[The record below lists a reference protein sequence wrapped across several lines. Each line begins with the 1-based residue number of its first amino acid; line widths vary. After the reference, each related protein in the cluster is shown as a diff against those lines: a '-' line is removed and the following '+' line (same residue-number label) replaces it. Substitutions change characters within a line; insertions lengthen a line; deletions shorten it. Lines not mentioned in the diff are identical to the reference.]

1 VKLSGKKRVEGFFAA
16 ICRSLICEAARLRAE
31 AEPGQGYAERWEGR
45 DRETPMATPLAGRA
59 FVAGLAATILIV
71 GCVLAQADQKDTRLP
86 GLFDALKKASSS
98 DEAGAIEAKIW
109 TIWLQ
114 ANDPAIDKLMA
125 QGSDAMSNQDYAAA
139 MQSFNEIIEKKPDF
153 AEGWNKRATLYY
165 LMGDYEHSLK
175 DIDQT
180 LELEPRH
187 IGALSGLGLVNMQLD
202 HDEAA
207 ADAFKRV
214 LDIDPQSA
222 SARTNLAIVNDLLKR
237 KSI

>member
-1 VKLSGKKRVEGFFAA
+1 MGKALGKRLVAVGFAA
-16 ICRSLICEAARLRAE
+16 LSLLTAAI
-31 AEPGQGYAERWEGR
+31 
-45 DRETPMATPLAGRA
+45 
-59 FVAGLAATILIV
+59 VA
-71 GCVLAQADQKDTRLP
+71 AQADQKDTRLP
-86 GLFDALKKASSS
+86 GLFDSLKRASSG

-125 QGSDAMSNQDYAAA
+125 QGSDSMGNQDYAAA
-139 MQSFNEIIEKKPDF
+139 MQSFNAIIAQKPDF

-165 LMGDYEHSLK
+165 LMGDFQHSLA
-175 DIDQT
+175 DIDRV

-187 IGALSGLGLVNMQLD
+187 IGALSGLGLVNMQLER
-202 HDEAA
+202 DEAA
-207 ADAFKRV
+207 ADAFQRV

-222 SARTNLAIVNDLLKR
+222 SAQMNLAIVNDLLKR

>member
-1 VKLSGKKRVEGFFAA
+1 MGKALVNTAVAAGFAA
-16 ICRSLICEAARLRAE
+16 LSVLALGLGAAR
-31 AEPGQGYAERWEGR
+31 
-45 DRETPMATPLAGRA
+45 
-59 FVAGLAATILIV
+59 
-71 GCVLAQADQKDTRLP
+71 ADQKDTRLP
-86 GLFDALKKASSS
+86 GLFDSLKKASSG
-98 DEAGAIEAKIW
+98 DEAGAIEARIW

-125 QGSDAMSNQDYAAA
+125 QGSDAMSNQDYPAA
-139 MQSFNEIIEKKPDF
+139 MQSFNAIIAQKPDF

-165 LMGDYEHSLK
+165 LMGDYQHSLA
-175 DIDQT
+175 DIDHT

-187 IGALSGLGLVNMQLD
+187 IGALSGLGLVNMQMD
-202 HDEAA
+202 RDEAA

-222 SARTNLAIVNDLLKR
+222 SAQMNLAIVNDLLKK

>member
-1 VKLSGKKRVEGFFAA
+1 MAA
-16 ICRSLICEAARLRAE
+16 S
-31 AEPGQGYAERWEGR
+31 
-45 DRETPMATPLAGRA
+45 
-59 FVAGLAATILIV
+59 LAALILLM
-71 GCVLAQADQKDTRLP
+71 GALSAGWADQKDTRLP
-86 GLFDALKKASSS
+86 GLFSDLKKASSS
-98 DEAGAIEAKIW
+98 DEADAIEAKIW

-114 ANDPAIDKLMA
+114 ANDPAIDKLME
-125 QGSDAMSNQDYAAA
+125 QGSTAMSNQDFPAA
-139 MQSFNEIIEKKPDF
+139 MQSFNAIIEKRPDF

-175 DIDQT
+175 DIDRT

-187 IGALSGLGLVNMQLD
+187 IGALSGLGLVNMQMD
-202 HDEAA
+202 RDEAA

-222 SARTNLAIVNDLLKR
+222 SAQMNLAIVNDLLKK